1 MVGSYGDA
9 LFRGTPL
16 QNETQFKEKETQAKN
31 LKATHTLRDEKA
43 FS

>member
-9 LFRGTPL
+9 LFRGAPL
-16 QNETQFKEKETQAKN
+16 QNETQFKEKETQTKN